1 MFVPCFLPLVPRV
14 FPLVLLVSETKETS
28 NREGTALSEGRELE
42 IRVVGAHLDWTPKP
56 EDPARIAEVE
66 ALRREE
72 IRETEARAL
81 QFGSKSPCIERT
93 ES

>member
-1 MFVPCFLPLVPRV
+1 M
-14 FPLVLLVSETKETS
+14 
-28 NREGTALSEGRELE
+28 SEGRELE
-42 IRVVGAHLDWTPKP
+42 VRVVGAHLDWTPKS
-56 EDPARIAEVE
+56 EDLERIAEVE

-72 IRETEARAL
+72 IREAAARAL